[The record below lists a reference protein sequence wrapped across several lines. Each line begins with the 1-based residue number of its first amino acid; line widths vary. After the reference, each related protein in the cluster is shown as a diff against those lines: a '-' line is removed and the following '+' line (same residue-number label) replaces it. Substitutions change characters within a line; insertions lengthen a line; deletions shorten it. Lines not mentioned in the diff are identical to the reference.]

1 MLVFRSVFIA
11 QVRYLPCELKGRSAY
26 KRDAV
31 NVSLFPIDICTASIY
46 TLFTPMSNPISHLE
60 NLGINEMPETR
71 SQRQRAQREA
81 GRAISGSGRGRGRA
95 AGPPPSIAPPIQGH
109 SGTLYD
115 VQSLSPDSSV
125 RMAEGVATDFW
136 VDELRRHPLSHPTYF
151 AFQLKKPVSVRIH
164 DPENGN
170 NRVECSCDDNSTC
183 CIHIYVS
190 TTST

>member
-1 MLVFRSVFIA
+1 MLLLHSVIFT
-11 QVRYLPCELKGRSAY
+11 QVRYFPYELNGRSVY

-31 NVSLFPIDICTASIY
+31 NRPLFPIDICTASIH
-46 TLFTPMSNPISHLE
+46 TFFAPMSNPLSRLE
-60 NLGINEMPETR
+60 DLGINDMPETR
-71 SQRQRAQREA
+71 SQRQRAQR
-81 GRAISGSGRGRGRA
+81 GAISDRGRGRGRA
-95 AGPPPSIAPPIQGH
+95 AVPPPPTAPPIQGH

-115 VQSLSPDSSV
+115 VQNLSLDSSV
-125 RMAEGVATDFW
+125 RMAQGVATDFW
-136 VDELRRHPLSHPTYF
+136 VDELRRHPLIHPTYF